1 MPTPQETAY
10 PTLKT
15 QISKETLER
24 VYAPSADEI
33 AFVKKHSRTLQN
45 RVCMLTL
52 LKCAQRLG
60 YFVVLSSIPRSIPEH
75 IAKQVGCRCSL
86 KMLQFYDDT
95 RTRTYHI
102 KIIRSFLNIKPPDKK
117 ARSIVLKAME
127 HAACT
132 KEDIVLMFSMS
143 VSRN

>member
-10 PTLKT
+10 PILKT

-24 VYAPSADEI
+24 VYAPIADEI
-33 AFVKKHSRTLQN
+33 AFAKKHSRTLQN

-52 LKCAQRLG
+52 IKCAQRLG

-86 KMLQFYDDT
+86 KMLQ
-95 RTRTYHI
+95 
-102 KIIRSFLNIKPPDKK
+102 S
-117 ARSIVLKAME
+117 
-127 HAACT
+127 
-132 KEDIVLMFSMS
+132 
-143 VSRN
+143 

>member
-24 VYAPSADEI
+24 VYSPSASEM
-33 AFVKKHSRTLQN
+33 AFVENYSRTPQN

-60 YFVVLSSIPRSIPEH
+60 HFVFLSRIPRCIPKYIAGH
-75 IAKQVGCRCSL
+75 IGCRYTV
-86 KMLQFYDDT
+86 KMLSRYDDGRV
-95 RTRTYHI
+95 RTAHI
-102 KIIRSFLNIKPPDKK
+102 KRIRSYLNIKPADKK
-117 ARSIVLKAME
+117 ARSIWVCRLLDRCHTEQSCFRSHRA
-127 HAACT
+127 
-132 KEDIVLMFSMS
+132 
-143 VSRN
+143 R